1 MKETLLDVY
10 DKINTVLNELYLCTE
25 KSQVDK
31 VFQDASISVPTEK
44 INLLRKCMGV
54 EAVYGTPEKLS
65 DEEEYE
71 FECAVF
77 EEGTWRM
84 LN

>member
-1 MKETLLDVY
+1 MTEISLEVY
-10 DKINTVLNELYLCTE
+10 DKIKTVLEKLYLCTE
-25 KSQVDK
+25 KKQIDT
-31 VFQDASISVPTEK
+31 VFEEAGITDFQK
-44 INLLRKCMGV
+44 RINLLRKCMEV
-54 EAVYGTPEKLS
+54 ENVYGTPETIS
-65 DEEEYE
+65 SEEEYE